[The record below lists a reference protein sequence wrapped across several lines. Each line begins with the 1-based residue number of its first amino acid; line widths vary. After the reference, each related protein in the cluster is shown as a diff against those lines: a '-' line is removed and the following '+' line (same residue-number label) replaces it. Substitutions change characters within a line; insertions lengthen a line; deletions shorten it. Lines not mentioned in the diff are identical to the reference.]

1 MDQWLPRTSGAAAA
15 AAGPGL
21 PPPLSAREQEILFL
35 AALGHCNKYI
45 ARRMNV
51 SVRTVESH
59 RTELR
64 RKLGVGTVGRLEAMF
79 AVVLGHSSQRIA
91 ELLDIDEQAFERH
104 RLNLRQALS

>member
-1 MDQWLPRTSGAAAA
+1 MNQWLPRTYQGTAPAMN
-15 AAGPGL
+15 PGL

-35 AALGHCNKYI
+35 AALGHCNKTI

-51 SVRTVESH
+51 SVRTVENH

-79 AVVLGHSSQRIA
+79 AVVLGHSSKRIA

>member
-1 MDQWLPRTSGAAAA
+1 MDHWSAPARHGGAPATSPGPLP
-15 AAGPGL
+15 L
-21 PPPLSAREQEILFL
+21 LSAREQEILFL
-35 AALGHCNKYI
+35 AALGHCNKHI

-51 SVRTVESH
+51 SVRTVENH

-79 AVVLGHSSQRIA
+79 AVALGHSSKRIA

-104 RLNLRQALS
+104 RLSLRQALS